1 MNKKK
6 STQEKKITHGLYKV
20 GESNYLLSNG
30 PDMISA
36 HLRKGKVWEQAC
48 LDIAQLLIE
57 RIQNPVLVDVGANL
71 GAWSVPMGQHVKKV
85 DGRIY
90 SFEPQRQVFYQLCA
104 NYLIN
109 DLSNCYANNMAVGD
123 YNGEIDVPQ
132 LDPHRSH
139 NLGALSLNPEIR
151 IEQQFVISPET
162 RSEKVRIA
170 TLDSLNLPK
179 AHLIKID
186 VEGLELEVIS
196 GAKNWLSESGY
207 PPILFEVWGDYMQ
220 GMIAKR
226 NELMSLVEGLGY
238 HVDLFGELCIA
249 QHHSNKRLGLT
260 IGENQLTIQR
270 L

>member
-1 MNKKK
+1 MIKKK
-6 STQEKKITHGLYKV
+6 PAEERKIAHGLYKV
-20 GESNYLLSNG
+20 GRLNYLLSNG
-30 PDMISA
+30 PDMIST

-57 RIQNPVLVDVGANL
+57 NIEKPVLIDVGANL
-71 GAWSVPMGQHVKKV
+71 GAWSVPMGNHIKAVG
-85 DGRIY
+85 GRIY

-109 DLSNCYANNMAVGD
+109 DLSECYANNMAVGD
-123 YNGEIDVPQ
+123 YDGEIDVPQ
-132 LDPHRSH
+132 LDPHRSD

-151 IEQQFVISPET
+151 IEQQFVISPEA

-196 GAKNWLSESGY
+196 GAKSWLSESGY
-207 PPILFEVWGDYMQ
+207 PPILFEVWGDYMK
-220 GMIAKR
+220 GMVAKR
-226 NELMSLVEGLGY
+226 KELMSLVEGLGY
-238 HVDLFGELCIA
+238 HVALFGELCIA
-249 QHHSNKRLGLT
+249 QHHSNKRLEIT
-260 IGENQLTIQR
+260 VGENQLSIKR